1 MFNLIGCRAKACEY
15 LIVIAVCLGIS
26 YLIWNKG
33 YEACEDKH
41 KIEQAVADKKQQDKF
56 NLVAQELEDSKKN
69 REENVRTI
77 TKTVAKIVDRPVYV
91 NNCLESDGLLIA
103 NQAISG
109 RKIESVVDPALPANS
124 GP

>member
-1 MFNLIGCRAKACEY
+1 MGWQAKLAEY

-26 YLIWNKG
+26 YFIWNKG

-41 KIEQAVADKKQQDKF
+41 KIEQAVADKKQQDKY
-56 NLVAQELEDSKKN
+56 NLVAQELEETKKN

-77 TKTVAKIVDRPVYV
+77 TKTVAKIVTRDIYRNVE
-91 NNCLESDGLLIA
+91 CLDADGMSVA

-109 RKIESVVDPALPANS
+109 RKIESQPSSTLSTNS
-124 GP
+124 TP